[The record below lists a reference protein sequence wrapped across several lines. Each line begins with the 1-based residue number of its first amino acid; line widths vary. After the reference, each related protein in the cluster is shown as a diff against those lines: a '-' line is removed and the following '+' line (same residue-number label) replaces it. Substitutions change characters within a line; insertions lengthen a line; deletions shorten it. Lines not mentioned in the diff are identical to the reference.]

1 MQKSEQAKEKSSTK
15 SSSLGEHLEDLRVHL
30 LKISAVL
37 FLVFII
43 AAYFYKELWDIA
55 MIPRERAAEIM
66 GVNAAA
72 AFPLQLIGPAEG
84 ISIIAGLCFKIAL
97 GVSLPFIF
105 YEGWKFIT
113 PGLKSKE
120 CRALRWILL
129 AGTILFF
136 LGVLAAFFI
145 AIPTGLKF
153 LISFDS
159 TLSGT
164 ITEWRVDNYF
174 SLMTM
179 ACFGFGL
186 CFETPL
192 IMLCLT
198 TAGLITP
205 ATIVKYWRHAAVVIA
220 VLGALFTPPDPLT
233 MIMLAGSMLLLFFLG
248 YYLSLLAYNRRTS
261 TTTDFIEDNLGED

>member
-1 MQKSEQAKEKSSTK
+1 MQKSNKVNDKPATK

-30 LKISAVL
+30 LKVCAVL
-37 FLVFII
+37 LLGFII

-66 GVNAAA
+66 DVNSAI

-113 PGLKSKE
+113 PGLKEKE
-120 CRALRWILL
+120 SRALRLILL
-129 AGTILFF
+129 AGTVLFF
-136 LGVLAAFFI
+136 AGVIAAFFI

-164 ITEWRVDNYF
+164 ITQWRVDNYF

-179 ACFGFGL
+179 ACFGFGI

-205 ATIVKYWRHAAVVIA
+205 ATIIKYWRHAAVIIA
-220 VLGALFTPPDPLT
+220 ALGALFTPPDPLT

-248 YYLSLLAYNRRTS
+248 YYLSLLAYKRHNNN
-261 TTTDFIEDNLGED
+261 DNFVEDNLGED